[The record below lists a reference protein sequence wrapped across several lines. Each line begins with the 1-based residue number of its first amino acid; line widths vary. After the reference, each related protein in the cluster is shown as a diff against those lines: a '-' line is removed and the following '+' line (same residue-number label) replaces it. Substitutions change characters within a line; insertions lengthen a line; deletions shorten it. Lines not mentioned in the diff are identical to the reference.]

1 LTALEAVYKRF
12 NPEYPFTFRFMDDA
26 YEQTYRSEIIISTL
40 ASISAVLAI
49 LIACLGLFGLA
60 SFTVEQRSKEIGIR
74 KVLGASVTKVV
85 LVLSRE
91 FVLLVIGAY
100 AVATPIAYYVMSI
113 WLEDFTFHTEV
124 SVGILAGAG
133 IVSVLI
139 SGLTVSYQSL
149 KAATANP
156 VASLRSE

>member
-1 LTALEAVYKRF
+1 
-12 NPEYPFTFRFMDDA
+12 MDDA

-100 AVATPIAYYVMSI
+100 AVATPIAYYAMSI

-139 SGLTVSYQSL
+139 SGLTVSCQSL